1 MSFDCAYAHVGGSP
15 EGLSD
20 IQAWGVKNMD
30 QFYNS
35 SAYERITSRFAPH
48 NVYTSASQL
57 NTLEA
62 SLGYTSSVYTPWPR
76 KSDSPSKNPTAASID
91 ISPSS
96 PDYASHYDY
105 DPSTNSYKRSEG
117 GAPHM
122 EVDASGNQTQIT
134 PKVVIAM
141 VIPESNGPLDST
153 GAYYTVYAT
162 IGSGQAD
169 IFQDGNVTI
178 GTWQKTSNS
187 AQITFTDSSG
197 KPIKLNAGQ
206 TWLTAVGSAGDISY
220 KP

>member
-1 MSFDCAYAHVGGSP
+1 
-15 EGLSD
+15 
-20 IQAWGVKNMD
+20 
-30 QFYNS
+30 
-35 SAYERITSRFAPH
+35 
-48 NVYTSASQL
+48 
-57 NTLEA
+57 
-62 SLGYTSSVYTPWPR
+62 
-76 KSDSPSKNPTAASID
+76 
-91 ISPSS
+91 
-96 PDYASHYDY
+96 
-105 DPSTNSYKRSEG
+105 
-117 GAPHM
+117 M